1 MYDLHNTSAL
11 DDHNEHST
19 WSHGGHA
26 LETPL
31 DGPANVGSDVEL
43 SG

>member
-31 DGPANVGSDVEL
+31 DASQNPYSRPGRI
-43 SG
+43 